1 VFAEL
6 VVLGLMTHAAAWE
19 PGQEE
24 GLFPA
29 ASVAT
34 ETVALS
40 SPALFPQ
47 IVDAS
52 LPENIDAPQALL
64 SVMREMWTASPTFRR
79 QCARIARATD
89 GRIAFEIR
97 RPRSVE
103 FQAASTIERKGRVWR
118 AKVEV
123 FIDAKLVEMIAH
135 ELEHIIEHIDA
146 VDLPRLSRQGIDG
159 VIQGSDHFET
169 ARAIAAGKRVA
180 KEYANRGKQAS

>member
-19 PGQEE
+19 PGQE
-24 GLFPA
+24 GSFPVERA
-29 ASVAT
+29 AAEIVDLKA
-34 ETVALS
+34 
-40 SPALFPQ
+40 PALFPP

-52 LPENIDAPQALL
+52 LPENIDAPQ
-64 SVMREMWTASPTFRR
+64 SVLTIMREMWTASPSFRR

-97 RPRSVE
+97 KPRSAE
-103 FQAASTIERKGRVWR
+103 FQAASVIERKGRTWR
-118 AKVEV
+118 ARVEV
-123 FIDAKLVEMIAH
+123 PLDTKIVELIAH

-159 VIQGSDHFET
+159 VIEGADHFET